1 MICLL
6 RSTQLGS
13 LVKDHDDQRNLVNN
27 RIYNFLYIIFF
38 SNTCSNIAIVIL
50 IFKMHTLS
58 CFFSKQI
65 NFRVQTF
72 CEISPFRLLAA
83 CFLSTLPSNLLKCSL
98 TQRNSPPPP
107 TPPRDLRLRPRFVPL
122 VVASYLPVKKTWL
135 RACHL
140 YIRTKY

>member
-1 MICLL
+1 M
-6 RSTQLGS
+6 
-13 LVKDHDDQRNLVNN
+13 NN

-58 CFFSKQI
+58 CFFRKQI

-72 CEISPFRLLAA
+72 CEISTFRLLAA

-98 TQRNSPPPP
+98 RQRNYPPPP
-107 TPPRDLRLRPRFVPL
+107 LETCASGL
-122 VVASYLPVKKTWL
+122 VLSLSSLDRTFPSKKPGYGPAT
-135 RACHL
+135 
-140 YIRTKY
+140 YILEQNIEIAVNCLII